1 MTSEVTKNPPRDS
14 VKVWTQILFI
24 LSLFKE
30 IAYFTI
36 HDWELAR
43 FLPDYNLPMTI
54 IKLYYGIRN
63 QIEYFLLTTTF
74 YFYRG
79 QKEQL
84 DEESEKKEVQD
95 EVSLTELS

>member
-1 MTSEVTKNPPRDS
+1 
-14 VKVWTQILFI
+14 
-24 LSLFKE
+24 
-30 IAYFTI
+30 
-36 HDWELAR
+36 
-43 FLPDYNLPMTI
+43 MTI

-63 QIEYFLLTTTF
+63 QIEYFQLTTTF